1 MILRTGLFFLLIW
14 IASGCSNKIL
24 QQIDQL
30 EKDYQEH
37 TGFALYDVSSGKYVI
52 QKNGDKYFTP
62 ASNTKVLTLFTAQ
75 HILKDSIPAL
85 YFVERGDS
93 LIIWG
98 SGSPELLYKNLPQS
112 NIYRWLKDQ
121 PKDLYLST
129 GNFYDQ
135 HFGSGWA
142 WDDYYYAFSSEK
154 SPLPLY
160 GNMLTLTKRSDTQ
173 VLSVDIPYFKQHFYL
188 DDSTYE
194 SEVVRTLGT
203 NELNYHPAIK
213 DEQFEIEVPYHT
225 SALTTAQ
232 LLSDTLDRKVR
243 LVNIPL
249 PKKHNTK
256 WGIPVESAFKEM
268 MQESDNFIAEQLL
281 LVCAGMTTDS
291 LKSEAAIRWAQ
302 EKLLKNSPDPI
313 IWKDGS
319 GLSRYNLVTP
329 RTMVW
334 LWQQL
339 LQQMGKERLFQLIAA
354 GGQSGTLENY
364 FKAETPYIYGKT
376 GTLSNNHNLSGFLI
390 SKKGKLFI
398 FSFMNNNYPTK
409 SGPVKHRMEK
419 IMWEL
424 HEKY

>member
-1 MILRTGLFFLLIW
+1 MILLA
-14 IASGCSNKIL
+14 ASGCSNKIL
-24 QQIDQL
+24 QQVDQL
-30 EKDYQEH
+30 ESDFHEH
-37 TGFALYDVSSGKYVI
+37 AGFVLYDVSQGKMLI
-52 QKNGDKYFTP
+52 TKNANRYFTP
-62 ASNTKVLTLFTAQ
+62 ASNTKVITLYSALQ
-75 HILKDSIPAL
+75 VLNDAIPAL
-85 YFVERGDS
+85 YYVEQGDS

-112 NIYRWLKDQ
+112 NIYHWLKEQ
-121 PKDLYLST
+121 PKDLYFST

-154 SPLPLY
+154 SPLPLF
-160 GNMLTLTKRSDTQ
+160 GNMLTLKKDRKSSA
-173 VLSVDIPYFKQHFYL
+173 LSVDVPYFKQHFYL
-188 DDSTYE
+188 DDSTFE
-194 SEVVRTLGT
+194 SEVIRTLGT
-203 NELNYHPAIK
+203 NDLNYFPAFT

-225 SALTTAQ
+225 NGLVTTK
-232 LLSDTLDRKVR
+232 LLSDTLNRKVR
-243 LVNIPL
+243 LVDLPL
-249 PKKHNTK
+249 PKQHKTK
-256 WGIPVESAFKEM
+256 WGIPADSAYREM
-268 MQESDNFIAEQLL
+268 MQASDNFIAEQLL
-281 LVCAGMTTDS
+281 LVCAGLTTDS
-291 LKSEAAIRWAQ
+291 LKTSAGIRWAQ
-302 EKLLKNSPDPI
+302 DSLFKNSPDPI

-339 LQQMGKERLFQLIAA
+339 LARVGQDRLFELISA
-354 GGQSGTLENY
+354 GGKNGTLKNY
-364 FKAETPYIYGKT
+364 FRSSQPYIYGKT

-419 IMWEL
+419 IMWQI